1 MPVEV
6 SSAGSRTSTRI
17 GFWVGEEGESEGRD
31 AFIYIMY

>member
-17 GFWVGEEGESEGRD
+17 GFWVGEGESEGRD
-31 AFIYIMY
+31 AFIYILY